1 MECLKENKGMITV
14 EMALLFPLILFSILC
29 MCSLGLYFMDI
40 ARLNGNVQEI
50 LVYASESV
58 GKGEDI
64 AIGTISMKK
73 RNTRKLFQV
82 SYASEKKQLEEAVRT
97 EVRNQLLYVNLKR
110 VRIFINGTQIQATID
125 YEAAHNLWYWFSL
138 REERAVVKQ
147 KVQRIRYTDQLRK
160 RM

>member
-1 MECLKENKGMITV
+1 MEKLRQNKGVITV
-14 EMALLFPLILFSILC
+14 EMALLFPVLLFSILC

-40 ARLNGNVQEI
+40 ARLNGKVQEI
-50 LVYASESV
+50 LVYASETV

-64 AIGTISMKK
+64 AIGTVSMKK
-73 RNTRKLFQV
+73 RNTRNLFQI

-97 EVRNQLLYVNLKR
+97 ELKNQLLYVSLKR
-110 VRIFINGTQIQATID
+110 VKVIINGTEIQAIID

-138 REERAVVKQ
+138 REEKSVIKQ
-147 KVQRIRYTDQLRK
+147 KVHRIRYTDQLRK

>member
-14 EMALLFPLILFSILC
+14 EMALLFPLLLFSILC

-40 ARLNGNVQEI
+40 ARINGNVQEI

-64 AIGTISMKK
+64 AIGTVSMKK

-82 SYASEKKQLEEAVRT
+82 SYASEKKQLEQAIYT
-97 EVRNQLLYVNLKR
+97 ELRNQLLY
-110 VRIFINGTQIQATID
+110 
-125 YEAAHNLWYWFSL
+125 
-138 REERAVVKQ
+138 
-147 KVQRIRYTDQLRK
+147 
-160 RM
+160 